1 MGTFSKAKSSL
12 YFGKQRDLTMAY
24 LSDDNHTLSSED
36 FDTATMAAA
45 EAAEVTGQRI
55 DPDDFSDL
63 DAPDAEAAAQFLP
76 DVFATLVENFGHTT
90 LGLRLPGIMQ
100 RIMTAAQ
107 RELEAVD
114 RELYSAR
121 NSIRDLDGA
130 AAVSEV
136 AGQEHEEVLARAR
149 LLDPI
154 RDALDAMVDGGA
166 AFYGR
171 ATGRAWLPHGR
182 STMPTMRDTAVAV
195 EAREYLRSIETRKE
209 ETWTNAR
216 RQIAGRPVV
225 YFAGARTHNDHVAI
239 WALLDTVKQR
249 KADFVL
255 GVGGDR
261 EGAEAAAE
269 AWARARN
276 VPVIRF
282 RPEFGK
288 HSNASAPFKRN
299 DAVLDFNPQLVIVA
313 MRGDRCQVQLNMRQK
328 AEQRRI
334 PVINVDTW
342 YAKRNGE
349 N

>member
-1 MGTFSKAKSSL
+1 
-12 YFGKQRDLTMAY
+12 MAFF
-24 LSDDNHTLSSED
+24 SDDNLALSSED

-55 DPDDFSDL
+55 DRDDFSNL
-63 DAPDAEAAAQFLP
+63 EAPDADTAGHFLP

-100 RIMTAAQ
+100 RIMTGLQ

-114 RELYSAR
+114 RELYSAQS
-121 NSIRDLDGA
+121 NIRDLDGA

-136 AGQEHEEVLARAR
+136 AGQEYEEALARAQ

-195 EAREYLRSIETRKE
+195 EAREYLRAIETKKADA
-209 ETWTNAR
+209 WANAR
-216 RQIAGRPVV
+216 QQIAGRPVV

-261 EGAEAAAE
+261 EGAEAIAE
-269 AWARARN
+269 AWARARS

-288 HSNASAPFKRN
+288 HSNAAAPFKRN
-299 DAVLDFNPQLVIVA
+299 DAVLAFNPQLVIVA
-313 MRGDRCQVQLNMRQK
+313 MQGERCQVQLNMRQK
-328 AEQRRI
+328 AQERGIR
-334 PVINVDTW
+334 VINVDAW
-342 YAKRNGE
+342 YAKRSGGK
-349 N
+349 